1 MKKFR
6 IENTETNLT
15 WVITNL
21 DERDYK
27 VDDTIEVN
35 EIEISYFNEMQ
46 KNVII
51 NAIHNN

>member
-1 MKKFR
+1 MEKFR
-6 IENTETNLT
+6 IENTVTNLN

-46 KNVII
+46 KNDILTEI
-51 NAIHNN
+51 NNK